1 MRKSEW
7 GFFLGSSVVAAG
19 LSSFIGFKSAVMPTP
34 QPQEYIEQLEQVGNI
49 AYDNYMKPL
58 YKDYNRE
65 DYLKHD
71 RSDLTEAVA
80 VKEKAQAEFTQNYLH
95 KRKIGFTQWGGLIGL
110 ILGAAGSILIIR
122 QGNEIYGPSTTQYPG
137 DGTRGDYK
145 QGS

>member
-71 RSDLTEAVA
+71 RSDLTEESLLKKKHKQNLLKIIFI
-80 VKEKAQAEFTQNYLH
+80 KEKLDLLNGE
-95 KRKIGFTQWGGLIGL
+95 
-110 ILGAAGSILIIR
+110 
-122 QGNEIYGPSTTQYPG
+122 
-137 DGTRGDYK
+137 D
-145 QGS
+145 